1 MKMTLYVFC
10 QLIDLIK
17 ADQLQSDPITGVKA
31 KGKNKGKEEDW
42 DWDWDWNWDW
52 EKERLRVVTLLNN
65 LVQLRVSQLF
75 DPPTIEEEVV
85 NLIAG
90 SCFKVGLL
98 LLMLLA
104 LHSRCWR
111 TPVSPISESRTPGPG
126 LSR

>member
-1 MKMTLYVFC
+1 MYVFC
-10 QLIDLIK
+10 QLINLIE
-17 ADQLQSDPITGVKA
+17 ADQLQSDPITEVKA

-42 DWDWDWNWDW
+42 YWDW
-52 EKERLRVVTLLNN
+52 EKERLTVVTLLNN

-85 NLIAG
+85 NLIAC

-98 LLMLLA
+98 LLLLLA
-104 LHSRCWR
+104 LHSRCLR
-111 TPVSPISESRTPGPG
+111 TPVSPNSESKTPGPA